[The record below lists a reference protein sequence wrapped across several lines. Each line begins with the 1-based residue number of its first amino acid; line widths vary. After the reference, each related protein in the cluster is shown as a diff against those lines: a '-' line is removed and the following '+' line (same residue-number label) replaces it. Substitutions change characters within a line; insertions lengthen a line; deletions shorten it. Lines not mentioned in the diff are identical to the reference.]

1 LIKELKKMKNQKDNY
16 ALSMINEYFWR
27 AFCADGFSIAAKAID
42 SAAISIP
49 KERLIEAVNDNQC
62 KSGIKTPTTSRN
74 CSYKKERILA
84 ISLNKT

>member
-1 LIKELKKMKNQKDNY
+1 MKNQKDNY

-27 AFCADGFSIAAKAID
+27 TLCANGLSIAAKAID

-49 KERLIEAVNDNQC
+49 KERLIEAVNDNQR

>member
-1 LIKELKKMKNQKDNY
+1 MKNQKDNY

-27 AFCADGFSIAAKAID
+27 TLCANGLSIAAKAID

-49 KERLIEAVNDNQC
+49 KERLIETVNDNQC
-62 KSGIKTPTTSRN
+62 KSGIKIPATSGN
-74 CSYKKERILA
+74 CSYKKERILV

>member
-1 LIKELKKMKNQKDNY
+1 MKNQKDNY

-27 AFCADGFSIAAKAID
+27 AFCADGFRIAAKAID

-49 KERLIEAVNDNQC
+49 KERLIETVNDNQC
-62 KSGIKTPTTSRN
+62 KSGIKIPTTSRN
-74 CSYKKERILA
+74 CSYKKERILV

>member
-1 LIKELKKMKNQKDNY
+1 MKNQKDNY

-27 AFCADGFSIAAKAID
+27 AFCANGLSTVAKAID
-42 SAAISIP
+42 SAATSIP
-49 KERLIEAVNDNQC
+49 KERLIEIVNDNKC

-74 CSYKKERILA
+74 FSHKKERILA

>member
-1 LIKELKKMKNQKDNY
+1 MKNQKDNY

-27 AFCADGFSIAAKAID
+27 AFYANGLSTVAKAID
-42 SAAISIP
+42 SAATSIP
-49 KERLIEAVNDNQC
+49 KERLIEIANDNQC

>member
-1 LIKELKKMKNQKDNY
+1 LIEELKKMKNQKDNY

-27 AFCADGFSIAAKAID
+27 TLCANGLSIAAKAID

>member
-1 LIKELKKMKNQKDNY
+1 
-16 ALSMINEYFWR
+16 MINEYFWR
-27 AFCADGFSIAAKAID
+27 TLCANGLSIAAKAID